1 MPKMK
6 TRKSA
11 DKRYSITGSGKVKYK
26 KQGLR
31 HILTKKS
38 TKRKRNLRHSGIL
51 SPEETK
57 KVKVLLPYGK

>member
-6 TRKSA
+6 TRRA
-11 DKRYSITGSGKVKYK
+11 AAKRYHITGSGKVKDK

-38 TKRKRNLRHSGIL
+38 TKRKRHLRKAGVL
-51 SPEETK
+51 SAAE
-57 KVKVLLPYGK
+57 VRRAHVLLPYG

>member
-11 DKRYSITGSGKVKYK
+11 AKRYSVTGSGKVRYK

-38 TKRKRNLRHSGIL
+38 TKRKRNLRHSGVL
-51 SPEETK
+51 SDAEVK
-57 KVKVLLPYGK
+57 KAKVLLPYEF

>member
-11 DKRYSITGSGKVKYK
+11 AKRYSVTGSGKVKYK

-38 TKRKRNLRHSGIL
+38 TKRKRNLRHSGVL

-57 KVKVLLPYGK
+57 KVKVLLPYSF

>member
-6 TRKSA
+6 TRRA
-11 DKRYSITGSGKVKYK
+11 AAKRYDFTGSGKVKYK

-38 TKRKRNLRHSGIL
+38 TSRKRSLRKTGLLHAA
-51 SPEETK
+51 ETK
-57 KVKVLLPYGK
+57 RAHRLMPYG

>member
-6 TRKSA
+6 TRRA
-11 DKRYSITGSGKVKYK
+11 AAKRYTFTARGKVKYK

-38 TKRKRNLRHSGIL
+38 AKRKRNLRHSGIL
-51 SPEETK
+51 NAVESRRVRT
-57 KVKVLLPYGK
+57 LLPYG